1 MPAVF
6 CSHLDRP
13 KPETQPLNTLLFEK
27 RSHLFC
33 LELAAKPSAG
43 DELRLCLT
51 TTPHRRRPIPA
62 RLGQVYRP
70 LIFGTVDVRTRLHKA
85 SNSSEAQ
92 RSGVAVALPKPA
104 QPEAHQQIHGRCR
117 PGSEHREFWGMVS
130 LPATNARTRSSL
142 QTLCTR
148 HSASWYSAPGPL
160 APRPHANI
168 YHSQHLFSC
177 ASGRPADLQKSTIYL
192 GQCPAENSKRVSALP
207 EHRHPDVVSTPP
219 GRACNPK
226 SLQKPRGCCSGTRKM
241 LRLKLIIITKST
253 VTGGEPRI
261 FLP

>member
-33 LELAAKPSAG
+33 LELAAKPSTG

-70 LIFGTVDVRTRLHKA
+70 LIFGTVDVRTRLHKP

-117 PGSEHREFWGMVS
+117 PGSEHREFWGMSCKPSVCQRPIQGRGV
-130 LPATNARTRSSL
+130 LCRLFALGTRRRGIQL
-142 QTLCTR
+142 QDLLHLVPMPISTI
-148 HSASWYSAPGPL
+148 
-160 APRPHANI
+160 ANI
-168 YHSQHLFSC
+168 FSPALRVGLQICRSQ
-177 ASGRPADLQKSTIYL
+177 PYT
-192 GQCPAENSKRVSALP
+192 
-207 EHRHPDVVSTPP
+207 
-219 GRACNPK
+219 
-226 SLQKPRGCCSGTRKM
+226 
-241 LRLKLIIITKST
+241 
-253 VTGGEPRI
+253 
-261 FLP
+261 